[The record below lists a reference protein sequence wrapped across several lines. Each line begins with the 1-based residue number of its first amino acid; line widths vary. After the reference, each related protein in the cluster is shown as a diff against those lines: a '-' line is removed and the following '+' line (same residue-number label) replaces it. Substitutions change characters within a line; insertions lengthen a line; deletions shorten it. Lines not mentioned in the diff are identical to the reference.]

1 MRIWII
7 SFLVLFG
14 IAELYPWVTHF
25 TVPLPMFILGGALLA
40 IASNYGKLNFVSL
53 QQSGTANAKQLE
65 ETNWRNVHQTS
76 TQPLPK
82 ADRPISFTI
91 RTTAQEVDKNDTKES

>member
-7 SFLVLFG
+7 SFLLLFG

-25 TVPLPMFILGGALLA
+25 TVPLPLFILGGALLA
-40 IASNYGKLNFVSL
+40 IASNYGKFNFVSF
-53 QQSGTANAKQLE
+53 QQAAPPNTKIVDEPNL
-65 ETNWRNVHQTS
+65 RNVNQPS

-82 ADRPISFTI
+82 AERPISFTI
-91 RTTAQEVDKNDTKES
+91 RTTAQEVDKKDGEVS

>member
-14 IAELYPWVTHF
+14 MAELYPWVTHF
-25 TVPLPMFILGGALLA
+25 TVPLPIFILGGALLA
-40 IASNYGKLNFVSL
+40 IASNYGKFNFVSF
-53 QQSGTANAKQLE
+53 QQAAPANTKRVE
-65 ETNWRNVHQTS
+65 EPNWRNVNQTS

-82 ADRPISFTI
+82 AKRPISFTI
-91 RTTAQEVDKNDTKES
+91 RTTAQEVDNNDGEES

>member
-40 IASNYGKLNFVSL
+40 IASNYGKLNFVSI
-53 QQSGTANAKQLE
+53 QQSGPANAKRVE
-65 ETNWRNVHQTS
+65 EPNWHNVNQTS

-91 RTTAQEVDKNDTKES
+91 RTTAQEVDKKDGEAS